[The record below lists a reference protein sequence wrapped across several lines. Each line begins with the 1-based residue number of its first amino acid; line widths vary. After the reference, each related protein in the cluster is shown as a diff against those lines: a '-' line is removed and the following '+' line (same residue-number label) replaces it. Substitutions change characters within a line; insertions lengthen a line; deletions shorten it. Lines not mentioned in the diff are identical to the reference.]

1 MFLLV
6 ARRVGRLAAAVF
18 LAVLYVIG
26 VLAAVA
32 VLAGV
37 TCAAAVRL
45 GWSDI
50 RKRASHGAA

>member
-6 ARRVGRLAAAVF
+6 ARRVGRLAAAVP

-26 VLAAVA
+26 VLAAVV

-50 RKRASHGAA
+50 RKRAPHGTA